1 MDFEARF
8 GFAAEAVW
16 RLRDK
21 LYPCLRPIERRR
33 GRVSV

>member
-8 GFAAEAVW
+8 GFAGKAIW
-16 RLRDK
+16 RLPDK
-21 LYPCLRPIERRR
+21 LYPRMRPIERRR